1 MATIEC
7 GFEDDGRDTGSD
19 LLAFFRPTVYV
30 HGGFDIQFLTGFEQ
44 APVLPYFFYPALID
58 TGAAES
64 CIDSELASRLRLPI
78 VDTQTVGSV
87 GGRLVV
93 NVYWAQIHIPE
104 LNIWISG
111 RTAGVHLSAGQQ
123 PHSVLIGSDL
133 LQHVTLVYD
142 GRTGSVRISDE
153 VSRP

>member
-1 MATIEC
+1 M
-7 GFEDDGRDTGSD
+7 
-19 LLAFFRPTVYV
+19 P
-30 HGGFDIQFLTGFEQ
+30 
-44 APVLPYFFYPALID
+44 PYFFYPALID

-104 LNIWISG
+104 IEHLDQRSNRRRAFVRRAATSFSAH
-111 RTAGVHLSAGQQ
+111 RERPPATCNPGV
-123 PHSVLIGSDL
+123 
-133 LQHVTLVYD
+133 
-142 GRTGSVRISDE
+142 R
-153 VSRP
+153 RPDRVGTHQ